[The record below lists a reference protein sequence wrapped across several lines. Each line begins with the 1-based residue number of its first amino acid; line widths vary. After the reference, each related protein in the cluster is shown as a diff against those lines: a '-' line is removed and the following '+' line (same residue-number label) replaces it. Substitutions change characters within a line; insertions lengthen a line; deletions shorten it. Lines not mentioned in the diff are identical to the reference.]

1 MAVCIFASSASSAG
15 YGVAH
20 ELAFGSRGYIIHN
33 GTVIRERPYQKN
45 RGWKSSLSS
54 IATAPNSLSQLAPHR
69 PLIIANNFCDLIG
82 HITFKSSTDF
92 FKTSKSARKLAI
104 KPFLQKMLNGFESW
118 SHTLKYG
125 KKTACSNTFVKYQF
139 VVSFP
144 VNLISCA
151 VFFKPK
157 SDDLCPATCLCAGC
171 HNIDHPA
178 GGPPPLGW
186 QTSSSS

>member
-1 MAVCIFASSASSAG
+1 MMAVCIFASSASSAG

-118 SHTLKYG
+118 SHTEIWQENSMFKYFCQIPICG
-125 KKTACSNTFVKYQF
+125 LIPGQPHFVCCIF
-139 VVSFP
+139 
-144 VNLISCA
+144 
-151 VFFKPK
+151 
-157 SDDLCPATCLCAGC
+157 
-171 HNIDHPA
+171 
-178 GGPPPLGW
+178 
-186 QTSSSS
+186 